1 MKRMKRMNKMI
12 PLGIAVTIL
21 ACAFVRD
28 ARAQDPITAW
38 NEIAEKAVKTA
49 GDPPPVAALDFAIVH
64 LAIYDAVESIDRRYR
79 PYHAFIRH
87 AKGSLSAAAAKA
99 GHDVLV
105 GLFPMQSATL
115 DAEYENFLTANWID
129 SSDPGTKVGT
139 QAAAAI
145 LTLRSN
151 DGRNPPNPPPF
162 LGSDAI
168 GQWRPTPSLLPG
180 PPPSL
185 APGLTPW
192 VAHVTPFT
200 MKSDSQF
207 RVGPPPDLSSEKWA
221 TDYNEIQSVGSLT
234 STTRTPEQTD
244 MSYFWADSG
253 PILWQNALRY
263 LSTRYLNDIGD
274 SARMF
279 ALADTALADAQIACW
294 DGKYHYTF
302 WRPITA
308 IRLGD
313 QDDNP
318 STNVDPDWQ
327 PLINTPNFPEYPSG
341 HATISGAI
349 SYALRLFFDTDVLY
363 FEMTSTTALAQQKT
377 RTFYRFSQAEDEVV
391 DARVFSG
398 IHYRHTDN
406 VSRILGRRVARWT
419 FENYFQ
425 PLCDQRH
432 RDHRWERADPC
443 DTRERHP

>member
-1 MKRMKRMNKMI
+1 MR
-12 PLGIAVTIL
+12 T
-21 ACAFVRD
+21 
-28 ARAQDPITAW
+28 
-38 NEIAEKAVKTA
+38 
-49 GDPPPVAALDFAIVH
+49 
-64 LAIYDAVESIDRRYR
+64 
-79 PYHAFIRH
+79 
-87 AKGSLSAAAAKA
+87 
-99 GHDVLV
+99 
-105 GLFPMQSATL
+105 
-115 DAEYENFLTANWID
+115 
-129 SSDPGTKVGT
+129 
-139 QAAAAI
+139 
-145 LTLRSN
+145 
-151 DGRNPPNPPPF
+151 
-162 LGSDAI
+162 
-168 GQWRPTPSLLPG
+168 
-180 PPPSL
+180 
-185 APGLTPW
+185 
-192 VAHVTPFT
+192 
-200 MKSDSQF
+200 DSQF

-406 VSRILGRRVARWT
+406 VSRILGRRVARWS